1 MGLWL
6 ACREYGQGYRRRR
19 GRCRGRR
26 WIEQLPEVT
35 YFQPHRPMQL
45 PATTILLT
53 LEELEA
59 LRLVDLEDLTQEEA
73 AMRMGVSR
81 KTLWN
86 DLQRARKKVAEALVK
101 GCTIRIQGGSYALYS
116 SYPHHQWFI
125 ETPMVHP
132 LHPPATHTHDEEKTK
147 RILQLLPKTNCG
159 ACGYLSCMEYAKAIA
174 SGNAPSNACKVI
186 DSNIKDK
193 IKEILKKKEVR

>member
-1 MGLWL
+1 MLG
-6 ACREYGQGYRRRR
+6 YGRGYGRRR

-35 YFQPHRPMQL
+35 YFQPHGPMQL

-73 AMRMGVSR
+73 AVRMGVSR

-101 GCTIRIQGGSYALYS
+101 GCAIRIQGGSYALYS
-116 SYPHHQWFI
+116 SYPHHHWFI
-125 ETPMVHP
+125 RTPIVHP
-132 LHPPATHTHDEEKTK
+132 PHPPATHTYDEEKT
-147 RILQLLPKTNCG
+147 RQILQLLPGTNCG
-159 ACGYLSCMEYAKAIA
+159 ACGYLSCVECAKAIA
-174 SGNAPSNACKVI
+174 SGNASSDACKVI

-193 IKEILKKKEVR
+193 IDEILKKKEVK